1 MNFPKR
7 IEQHKH
13 ESDSFAIIHYKLKDI
28 GIFRNITESD
38 YGIDFEI
45 EVVNGNQVEGHCV
58 KVQIKSSDKLKIRK
72 KDGHAIVG
80 GIKQSTL
87 YYWAELSYIVPVIAM
102 AVDLG
107 KEDIYICGNLFW
119 QAISLIDGSEKTKS
133 LDFGGFRLASDSV
146 ILVKRIA
153 YGYGLRD
160 ELNAHK
166 WILRNLIKTCSQYEN
181 SVGCDPWCT
190 IDDVG
195 FMRSFLEY
203 TKIFL
208 GMQSFPG
215 DVFVKK
221 FNRYFDFIALKNST
235 PSGEFDYDLQKKV
248 MAELFLFLMPK
259 LRSYQKK
266 VIDSAFYWSFKDPE
280 YLKLVVTTDIPDE
293 NNKDELFKYGFRSEY
308 DEEYRKQ
315 REFGDFISE
324 AEKKY
329 GLANNELF
337 IKFANL

>member
-1 MNFPKR
+1 MDFPKR

-13 ESDSFAIIHYKLKDI
+13 ESDSFAVILYKLKEI

-58 KVQIKSSDKLKIRK
+58 KVQIKSSDKLKVRK

-87 YYWAELSYIVPVIAM
+87 YYWAELSYNIPVIAM

-107 KEDIYICGNLFW
+107 KENIYVSSELFW
-119 QAISLIDGSEKTKS
+119 QAISLIDGTEKTKS
-133 LDFGGFRLASDSV
+133 IDFGGLRAVSANVVL
-146 ILVKRIA
+146 IKKIA

-160 ELNAHK
+160 KLNAHK
-166 WILRNLIKTCSQYEN
+166 WILRNLVKICSQYEN
-181 SVGCDPWCT
+181 ALGCDPWCT

-221 FNRYFDFIALKNST
+221 LNGYFDFTALKNST

-248 MAELFLFLMPK
+248 MEALFLFLMPK
-259 LRSYQKK
+259 LRSYQNK
-266 VIDSAFYWSFKDPE
+266 VKNSAYYWSFKDPE
-280 YLKLVVTTDIPDE
+280 YLKLVVTTVIPDE
-293 NNKDELFKYGFRSEY
+293 NNKNELCDYGFRSEY
-308 DEEYRKQ
+308 DEEYRKD
-315 REFGDFISE
+315 REFGDFISVV
-324 AEKKY
+324 EKKY
-329 GLANNELF
+329 GLANNEQF